1 MLDKL
6 TLRRLL
12 KKERSKSNNRMQKNL
27 VSSNNNVEYAGIVEK
42 IKQDDLKAFGELYDC
57 FYSRVMGFAF
67 KFLKSRELAEEVV
80 HDAFL
85 KVWEHRQTLD
95 PSLPINGFLFKI
107 THNLMLNAL
116 RVKVEQPKYFQTIQE
131 CDVVSNKTEID
142 VQSNEIEMHLNGAI
156 EALPVKRRQI
166 FMLSKME
173 GYSNKEIA
181 DELNI
186 STNTVAGQLR
196 KATKTLKATIKF
208 AATI

>member
-1 MLDKL
+1 MGGKI
-6 TLRRLL
+6 
-12 KKERSKSNNRMQKNL
+12 
-27 VSSNNNVEYAGIVEK
+27 GK
-42 IKQDDLKAFGELYDC
+42 IKQDDLKAFGELYDG
-57 FYSRVMGFAF
+57 FYSRVIGFAF
-67 KFLKSRELAEEVV
+67 KFLKSKELAEEVV
-80 HDAFL
+80 HDAFM
-85 KVWEHRQTLD
+85 KVWEHRKTLD
-95 PSLPINGFLFKI
+95 PELSINGFLFKI

-166 FMLSKME
+166 FRLSKLE